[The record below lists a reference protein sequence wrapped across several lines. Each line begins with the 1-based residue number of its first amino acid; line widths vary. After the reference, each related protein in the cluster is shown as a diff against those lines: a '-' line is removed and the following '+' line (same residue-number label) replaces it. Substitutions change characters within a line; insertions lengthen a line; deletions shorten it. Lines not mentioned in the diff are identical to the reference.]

1 LSRKTT
7 LSALRQWVAEED
19 ARLAEL
25 GPQRRRLED
34 GPPAQWELMG
44 VRWRVARAE
53 VDLMRAL
60 LQMRAWGLSRDEALF
75 ALDHLR
81 EALES
86 ER

>member
-1 LSRKTT
+1 
-7 LSALRQWVAEED
+7 
-19 ARLAEL
+19 
-25 GPQRRRLED
+25 
-34 GPPAQWELMG
+34 MG